1 MAADASFP
9 GGPDRHRPVVSLLHH
24 RGSTTLVGMKVLS
37 QRSTQVWSSSQ
48 ARRPAALLF
57 LLPALSLLLPG
68 SAHGGSE
75 LRRVNVPEYRGLE
88 EVTLDI
94 GQLISTGAVQPRPAI
109 SVDQQQAG
117 SWVLRTPKGPPALRW
132 YRNLLNASVG
142 APDLVIDPGLKGTYD
157 IHVEVRAVNAGG
169 ASGAIAKPE
178 DVFPMTFALEL
189 DDGSQREIVGAKG
202 FPAYHYD
209 TEVLAGYQWQLDHRK
224 LVVRNL
230 GKPVYLYGFHFV
242 PSKTAP
248 AGRTGTEV
256 SRWLAS
262 DHVTI
267 VKEPEKHFAFP
278 SVALLKNGDLA
289 VVYREGTIHGHEAI
303 GKVSLSRS
311 KDRGRTWLPRVT
323 ALDRAGVDDR
333 DPTIFQMS
341 DGTVLLVSSD
351 CLCTSVDFGQ
361 TWSTPLPTPVFGP
374 KGAVE
379 DEEGNIVYGGLRR
392 VVQDRFTVIAGRP
405 AQLQANSVYR
415 SRDKGR
421 SWELVGIGTYTLY
434 KEGPLDYVWYD
445 EPFLCVVP
453 GKYWI
458 FTSRV
463 DLDGYAR
470 ITRSVDRGRT
480 WEPISKTPVWGYPQ
494 HLLPLRDGRL
504 LMTYGYRRPPWG
516 VRACL
521 SHDQGKT
528 WDIQNEII
536 LRMDGGTLEGQKCKV
551 GNGDLGYPV
560 SVQLADGT
568 IFTVYYLNQAGS
580 NCFIAGT
587 FWQLPAR

>member
-1 MAADASFP
+1 
-9 GGPDRHRPVVSLLHH
+9 
-24 RGSTTLVGMKVLS
+24 MKVLS
-37 QRSTQVWSSSQ
+37 QRN
-48 ARRPAALLF
+48 ARTWLNCLVRGTASVLL
-57 LLPALSLLLPG
+57 LLPAMLLLPLG
-68 SAHGGSE
+68 DARAGME
-75 LRRVNVPEYRGLE
+75 LQRVNVPEYGGLE

-94 GQLISTGAVQPRPAI
+94 GQLIAKGAVQPRSAI
-109 SVDQQQAG
+109 SVDQRQAG
-117 SWVLRTPKGPPALRW
+117 NWVLRTPKGPTDLRW
-132 YRNLLNASVG
+132 NRNLLNASPG
-142 APDLVIDPGLKGTYD
+142 APDLVIDPGLKGVYD
-157 IHVEVRAVNAGG
+157 IQVEVRAVNAGG
-169 ASGAIAKPE
+169 AFGTITKPE
-178 DVFPMTFALEL
+178 DVFPMAFALEL
-189 DDGSQREIVGAKG
+189 DDGSRCEIVGAKG

-209 TEVLAGYQWQLDHRK
+209 TEVLAGYQWKLDNRK

-230 GKPVYLYGFHFV
+230 GKPVYLYGFRCV

-248 AGRTGTEV
+248 AGMTAKTV
-256 SRWLAS
+256 SRWLAT
-262 DHVTI
+262 DHVTL
-267 VKEPEKHFAFP
+267 VKEPDKHFAFP
-278 SVALLKNGDLA
+278 GVARLKNGDLA
-289 VVYREGTIHGHEAI
+289 VVYREGTIHGNEPI
-303 GKVSLSRS
+303 GKISLSRS
-311 KDRGRTWLPRVT
+311 KDGGRTWLPRVI
-323 ALDRAGVDDR
+323 AMDRPGVDDR

-341 DGTVLLVSSD
+341 DGTVLLVSAD
-351 CLCTSVDFGQ
+351 YLCTSVDFAQ
-361 TWSTPLPTPVFGP
+361 TWSQPRPTPVFGP

-379 DEEGNIVYGGLRR
+379 DEEGNIVYGGLKR

-405 AQLQANSVYR
+405 AHLQANSVYR

-445 EPFLCVVP
+445 EPFMCVVP
-453 GKYWI
+453 GKFWV
-458 FTSRV
+458 FASRV

-470 ITRSVDRGRT
+470 ITRSSDRGRT

-521 SHDQGKT
+521 SRDQGKT

-536 LRMDGGTLEGQKCKV
+536 LRMDGGTPEGQKSKV
-551 GNGDLGYPV
+551 SDGDLGYPV
-560 SVQLADGT
+560 SVQLEDGS

-587 FWQLPAR
+587 FWQLPPK